1 MNSESSGSDS
11 GSTPEE
17 ERIRRLFQ
25 TCDGNGDGYIDG
37 QDLLAVCR
45 QLNLEH
51 CVGELMEQLGA
62 DEEGRISYGEF
73 LRRRMQLMSEINA
86 LTLQEQAKP
95 CSPAHGGQTTMTS
108 SPPWRAESDT
118 SQGALSERH
127 ESWEFDSASR
137 DLSPEPNSL
146 QKLIEASGGTIPV
159 NSKELLELA
168 NKLHLAAL
176 SSLRREVYDLSKRER
191 QLGRERESLERR
203 LGRAQLEQLHLAR
216 EREERLEQQA
226 QRYEERITELHSVI
240 AELSKKLDM
249 HRAAVIKEE
258 DEYSQQSGEESRISD
273 VLSHCTSNENLV
285 TESISDRGD
294 ESPPEYAGL
303 VCGKDSHTEIV
314 HSNEIPEGEDTS
326 SGLGDNESIDEK
338 PQVSRGSVR
347 CRPYSVENR
356 ATSCH
361 SLQVSQCQEEVASLR
376 VQNIALHEQ
385 LSRREADLHRARA
398 ALASTQEDRD
408 RAQRKV
414 RELQGRQ
421 SQQSCCPGSPQLGP
435 SSPMGEEASTMRGE
449 EGAPVAKMAE
459 RVRLRK
465 LEGSSQRHI
474 LGSEM
479 AALGIS
485 STKVAEQLVQQLQEE
500 SNTQEAIVAQRLR
513 SSGSPLPEGRL
524 REFEV
529 ETERLSSKVE
539 HLRCQNDLLQLAL
552 EESRGQCDRLSVL
565 LGKHESNQTALQ
577 LALACSD
584 RALEA
589 FDALLALADS
599 GQGLVLASCRA
610 AGLVSLTAPLEELS
624 GKEQEDVSLLL
635 QRMQEERR
643 LAEGVARQLLHRMDR
658 QYGLATPPSCN
669 LSPWEDLSSHSHTT
683 STTSSTS
690 SSCDGGGDL
699 SKAEEQRLR
708 EYLGQLRS
716 ERSAVRSTLLELE
729 TVHVEPRGAPSLLD
743 AHKLDLENAVLM
755 QELMA
760 IKEEKAELKAQVYL
774 LEKEKASLEL
784 QSGSWGAREQ
794 AYTVS
799 LDHLR
804 AELGDLRL
812 AQDRAQA
819 RAAARFEG
827 SSPEIQE
834 LAESQ
839 KREKKLKAR
848 IDELLATLEKITK
861 NSELRSQQSAEFVND
876 LKRAN
881 SALVSAF
888 EKAKKKNLSKMKK
901 IEQQTTA
908 MTDRHNTQVRMLKQR
923 IAMLEASSLHHALPL
938 SGSETSL

>member
-1 MNSESSGSDS
+1 MASDVNSESSGSDS

-51 CVGELMEQLGA
+51 CVGELMEELGA
-62 DEEGRISYGEF
+62 DDEGRISYGEF
-73 LRRRMQLMSEINA
+73 LRRRMQLMGEINA
-86 LTLQEQAKP
+86 LTRQDQVEP
-95 CSPAHGGQTTMTS
+95 PASRGGPAAAVPTPAWGGT
-108 SPPWRAESDT
+108 ESDVG
-118 SQGALSERH
+118 QGALFERH
-127 ESWEFDSASR
+127 ESWEFDSGSR

-146 QKLIEASGGTIPV
+146 QKLMEASGIGVPGSST
-159 NSKELLELA
+159 ELLELA
-168 NKLHLAAL
+168 NKLHLGAL
-176 SSLRREVYDLSKRER
+176 SSLRREVRALSERER
-191 QLGRERESLERR
+191 QLSRERESLERR

-240 AELSKKLDM
+240 AELSKKLDV
-249 HRAAVIKEE
+249 HRAAVIEEE

-294 ESPPEYAGL
+294 ESPPEYVGL
-303 VCGKDSHTEIV
+303 ISEKESRTEIV
-314 HSNEIPEGEDTS
+314 RSNEIPEGEDTS

-338 PQVSRGSVR
+338 PQVSRSGVR
-347 CRPYSVENR
+347 CRAYSVENR

-361 SLQVSQCQEEVASLR
+361 SLQVSQCQEEVASLKT
-376 VQNIALHEQ
+376 QNIALHEQ

-398 ALASTQEDRD
+398 ALASAQEDRD

-421 SQQSCCPGSPQLGP
+421 SQQSPQLGAN
-435 SSPMGEEASTMRGE
+435 SPMGEEASTLRGE

-465 LEGSSQRHI
+465 LEGTSQRHI

-500 SNTQEAIVAQRLR
+500 SNTQEAIAAQRLR

-658 QYGLATPPSCN
+658 QYGLATPPGCN

-690 SSCDGGGDL
+690 SSCDGGGEL

-804 AELGDLRL
+804 AELGDLRQ

-819 RAAARFEG
+819 RAATRLEG

-908 MTDRHNTQVRMLKQR
+908 MTDRHNAEVRMLKQR
-923 IAMLEASSLHHALPL
+923 IAMLEASSLRHALPL